1 MKYFPK
7 TFSRILF
14 ITIVT
19 LSFTFFTFLNSTKA
33 YASEICNSLNSI
45 NINTNQNLINIQ
57 KYLQNYFPQLKISGG
72 NDSQNKF
79 YISKYQYAFG
89 LKNTG
94 ILNEETLK
102 FLRKE
107 NNCFELENNILKNR
121 TSVIKTIKSQEEI
134 IQNLISNYIYQAN
147 GL

>member
-1 MKYFPK
+1 M
-7 TFSRILF
+7 SRYRLESIYLLVSKF
-14 ITIVT
+14 LLNSI
-19 LSFTFFTFLNSTKA
+19 FTFLNSTKA

-121 TSVIKTIKSQEEI
+121 I
-134 IQNLISNYIYQAN
+134 IRHEKLFPHNSCYY
-147 GL
+147 